1 MYVCL
6 CKGITESRV
15 RELGQQCEG
24 CPELLA
30 TALGID
36 DDACCRRCIRN
47 IRGLIEL
54 ACPQAS
60 ASPR

>member
-6 CKGITESRV
+6 CKGITESKV
-15 RELGQQCEG
+15 REVGPQCAG

-30 TALGID
+30 ATLGID
-36 DDACCRRCIRN
+36 DEACCRRCIRN

-54 ACPQAS
+54 ACPQAQ
-60 ASPR
+60 ANPR